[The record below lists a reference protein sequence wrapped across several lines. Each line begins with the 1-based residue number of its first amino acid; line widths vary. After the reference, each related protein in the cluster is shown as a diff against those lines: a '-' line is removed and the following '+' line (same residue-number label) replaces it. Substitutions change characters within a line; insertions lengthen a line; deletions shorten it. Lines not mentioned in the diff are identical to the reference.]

1 MIFSTIPY
9 VFFSLVLPFD
19 AIMLAAPKFASFC
32 QLSPPLHVSP
42 PLAFVGTSAPDS
54 GIYSVGFKVVDGFA
68 RVQTT

>member
-1 MIFSTIPY
+1 
-9 VFFSLVLPFD
+9 
-19 AIMLAAPKFASFC
+19 MLAAPKFASFC